1 MANTMNNVTVN
12 NVAEKEYL
20 MKNFI
25 DCLVAELEDRFN
37 GEVVTQEV
45 LKNNRMRNGITL
57 RNVGQT
63 VAPTIYVEEF
73 FESYNAGEMDIPE
86 IADKIIDIT
95 EKNQMPLEQKLD
107 EFTNWEYAKDRVM
120 PVLLSKDT
128 NEELLKSLVYTDTKT
143 DIAECYV
150 IVLSED
156 SEQGRMSVKVT
167 KELFKSYGIK
177 KTELKS
183 AARKNALQSMEF
195 KSMVETLREI
205 MGDMA
210 DIMGI
215 PEEENGM
222 WVLSNKS
229 KSNGAGVLF
238 VPSVLKKVVK
248 RTGKESFFILP
259 SSIHEVLV
267 ITEDNMD
274 KDTLKDMVVDVN
286 ATQVAPEDKLTDS
299 VYFYDGKKVSVV
311 A

>member
-1 MANTMNNVTVN
+1 MANTMNNATVN
-12 NVAEKEYL
+12 TVVAKENG

-25 DCLVAELEDRFN
+25 DCLVAELKDRFD

-57 RNVGQT
+57 RNVGQV

-150 IVLSED
+150 VVLSEN

-167 KELFKSYGIK
+167 KELFKNYGIK

-195 KSMVETLREI
+195 KSMAETLREM

-229 KSNGAGVLF
+229 KTNGAGVLF
-238 VPSVLKKVVK
+238 VPPVLKKVAK

-267 ITEDNMD
+267 VTEDGVD
-274 KDTLKDMVVDVN
+274 KDTLKGMVVDVN